1 MSLLKYSASQCFPH
15 YSIDYFDS
23 DFTVLLRNY
32 IAVGKELHG
41 EETSWR
47 IVRSLLIKKLL
58 YSTSLAKINNSLSRP
73 FDHYSLILS
82 IYPGVRRAWYN
93 QHRNRLASFVETCSK
108 FTNSL
113 LPIRTR
119 RLKLVEAAKSHKLTL
134 TRNNYAENTSSIETC
149 KLEALILA
157 LACP

>member
-82 IYPGVRRAWYN
+82 IYPGGAPGVV
-93 QHRNRLASFVETCSK
+93 QSTPQQI
-108 FTNSL
+108 SL
-113 LPIRTR
+113 FRWNLFKI
-119 RLKLVEAAKSHKLTL
+119 HK
-134 TRNNYAENTSSIETC
+134 
-149 KLEALILA
+149 
-157 LACP
+157 